1 MKYRNTK
8 QKELILD
15 IIKNNHDHPTI
26 YEIYDE
32 VKKAD
37 ASIGQATVYR
47 NVKQFVKEGKISLL
61 KTKQGVDRYD
71 FYQDHFHLECL
82 TCGKLFDFYD
92 SKLLNQLKSKNY
104 LDGFQVANYNLTIEG
119 YCLECNGGKREEV

>member
-15 IIKNNHDHPTI
+15 IIKNNHNHPTI

-37 ASIGQATVYR
+37 ATIGQATVYR
-47 NVKQFVKEGKISLL
+47 NVKQFVKEGKIHLI

-82 TCGKLFDFYD
+82 ACGKLFDIYD
-92 SKLLNQLKSKNY
+92 SNLLKQLRNKDY
-104 LDGFQVANYNLTIEG
+104 LKGFQATNYNLTIEG
-119 YCLECNGGKREEV
+119 YCPECNGGKCEEV